1 MPVNKGEINFLLM
14 ELKPV
19 FFGLKA
25 QHTLAQGNVLK
36 GQRLGVGNNEN
47 NPHALQG
54 Q

>member
-1 MPVNKGEINFLLM
+1 MPVNKGEINFFVRR
-14 ELKPV
+14 LKAV

-25 QHTLAQGNVLK
+25 HNNLAQGNVLK